1 MCGVG
6 GMWEERARGRTPVE
20 GDNYAALA
28 QSHIYEPVPPPSRYN
43 PRISPAVQSV
53 ILKALEKEPAQRFQT
68 ATDMAATLEA
78 AVAAQT
84 PVAQATRRQ
93 PPPQRAPTAGPLPR
107 RAPSTPPQ
115 AQPI

>member
-1 MCGVG
+1 MLYK
-6 GMWEERARGRTPVE
+6 MLPGRTPSE
-20 GDNYAALA
+20 ADTYPARAH
-28 QSHIYEPVPPPSRYN
+28 SHTYEPVPPPSRYN

-84 PVAQATRRQ
+84 PVAQATGRQ
-93 PPPQRAPTAGPLPR
+93 PAPPRVPTAGPLPGV
-107 RAPSTPPQ
+107 APSPPPQ
-115 AQPI
+115 AQPVHCPPR